1 MKKNYL
7 IISVVVLS
15 IIGVVIFALKDTKN
29 VNKGNVISYDTTNY
43 LGHSNMEVKDVV
55 YHAYFLHEYT
65 PEYLK
70 ESADAIVLASIISID
85 GADNKYDVAVGNT
98 YGKLVVNN
106 VLWGSKVNEKDVLEY
121 TKSGGIMKVSD
132 YEENQPDSA
141 KEKIKNL
148 WKENNI
154 NADDKYINLK
164 YENEPDLEE
173 GKVYLCY
180 LKYNKDLEKYA
191 IIGLD
196 KGLRELNVNKTAKV
210 SNSKM
215 NIRTYQI
222 KNNTT
227 GNFESLISYYN
238 NYIIEK

>member
-1 MKKNYL
+1 MKKIYL
-7 IISVVVLS
+7 LISVVVLS
-15 IIGVVIFALKDTKN
+15 IIGVVTFALKDTKN
-29 VNKGNVISYDTTNY
+29 VNKDNVTSYDTSNY
-43 LGHSNMEVKDVV
+43 LGHSNIDVKDVV
-55 YHAYFLHEYT
+55 YHAYFAHEYT

-70 ESADAIVLASIISID
+70 ESADAIVLVSIISID

-106 VLWGSKVNEKDVLEY
+106 VLWGTKVSKKDVLEY
-121 TKSGGIMKVSD
+121 TKSGGIMKVSE

-141 KEKIKNL
+141 KEKIQNL
-148 WKENNI
+148 WKENNV
-154 NADDKYINLK
+154 NASDKYINLK

-196 KGLRELNVNKTAKV
+196 KGLRELNVSKSARV
-210 SNSKM
+210 SNSEV
-215 NIRTYQI
+215 NISSYQI

-227 GNFESLISYYN
+227 GQFESLINYYDK
-238 NYIIEK
+238 YIVEK